1 MAELSA
7 YYYIAPGSLSI
18 VPNANN
24 SPNDIAVSIASS
36 ASIMVFAPRIH
47 NDLNWDGTNYRVWRL
62 TAGNTRLGSEHA
74 DKIVYIYARLS
85 RSAPTAE
92 IIFTSVRHTAN
103 ARQEAQTDANGDPIL
118 DGDGNEVMQTV
129 YDEQYIKMSSDEAS
143 FWVRIGLLTAPD
155 ENNRRELEYD
165 SGQLGTP
172 KGDADKNETGLN
184 VMWVYDST
192 AKVMRAQ
199 VPIGAKT
206 QGGEVRFVDPVRIDY
221 TVRFGANGVKL
232 NGVSTSIGDNPN
244 ESNITSADD
253 RLIATK
259 GFSFARFIK
268 RAGDT
273 LDAFFNFLGGMKI
286 GKTSGADPA
295 LLVEGGTETD
305 TLEVTDNAHIDTL
318 DVENDASVGGDVAVG
333 GRLDVTGDA
342 TAANVHAVDAD
353 GTYGNVIG
361 KHLAAT
367 EDGRTGGDV
376 VGLTV
381 GNFTPSIDG
390 IGGEGGGM
398 IEVTEQLTDD
408 EGNPRVDE
416 QNNPLMGKFSS
427 LDVDYLTVR
436 RRAFFTNITVKEL
449 KHVGGEIILSPA
461 AMICYAVEEL
471 RDAGATLV
479 GWRCYFKASD
489 TEGRKLHQEFEVG
502 DQARC
507 QMFDIDPGT
516 SKYVSTRYYWRYVR
530 GVSVEAVDLT
540 LERDGESE
548 TVKCHYIDLSFSDRD
563 PGCSNVNK
571 SGIPQPGDNISQLG
585 NRSNVER
592 QSAQILSAVGM
603 YAPSHTYY
611 QHINSYS
618 LGSEKIV
625 KQSYY
630 DPTTG
635 RMKDFVGDEHN
646 YMRWTGTS
654 LDIKG
659 NLSTSSGKNV
669 DNVLTEHERQIQGL
683 GVNMSNVNAQADQ
696 RFQVWFDYDGIV
708 PTLQNE
714 PAVNW
719 DTVELLTLHNQDIY
733 YSCRILSDND
743 TPDDPSDDELSAD
756 GRAWRF
762 DYTPPAASSSSSSS
776 EEDEGSSSSS
786 SSSSDDDTPSI
797 PGTARWVE
805 ITDQFALQG
814 LRNAAIA
821 DRKAMTAQETV
832 DNLAD
837 DNIISAGAEKS
848 RLLKEWKQAVDE
860 WQKYNLQAS
869 DHQTALAAAIAAEAD
884 ADILSELNAGNTGLT
899 TALSAF
905 NAAWKHL
912 AHYLDG
918 DLDGDAEW
926 DLAWAM
932 DEETGNPVT
941 PRWLNADFTIDTCLG
956 SVNGV
961 DTGLGGAARYR
972 EKWNDYYASLT
983 SLIRAIAI
991 AAKAISNRAQA
1002 TADAALSSIA
1012 DIVSDGKLT
1021 VDELPDLKREFE
1033 AAYRQRAEMVDL
1045 ATYDSGANQYKIID
1059 SSLTS
1064 PLEAYLT
1071 AFTNL
1076 TTYLN
1081 MASGAWTEPTTS
1093 PTYAVTY
1100 ANGNTPGSYRVGAKS
1115 PLVTADF
1122 PALLKVSATTEFK
1135 STWGSGG
1142 TADNGAA
1149 FRNLWAALAT
1159 AQVKLANAM
1168 ATLSKDAADA
1178 ADQKA
1183 QAAQDTVDNLASDR
1197 ILSAGSE
1204 KAKLLVEW
1212 MDVVS
1217 AYGQYPAQAQDHI
1230 EWLSTEGNEGTVRTA
1245 LQALISE
1252 ASGATTST
1260 SYVKA
1265 VKELGK
1271 FLNDGT
1277 ALTANMLNGTDL
1289 PKYISTANGG
1299 TYASDTTLTA
1309 EQATSYRQLWTDCYA
1324 TFNALLRQLTKAGK
1338 LKTERAQTDATNA
1351 LSSIADIVS
1360 DGKLT
1365 VDELPDLK
1373 REFEAAYRQR
1383 AEMVDLATYDS
1394 GANQYKII
1402 DSSLTSPLEAYL
1414 TAFTN
1419 LTTYLNMASGAW
1431 TEPTTS
1437 PTYAVTYAN
1446 GNTPGS
1452 YRVGAK
1458 SPLVTADFPALLKVS
1473 ATTEFK
1479 STWGSGGTAD
1489 NGAAFRNLWAALATA
1504 QVKLANAMATLS
1516 KNAADA
1522 ADQKA
1527 QAAQDAVDL
1536 LADDGTISGG
1546 DEKSKLYIEWQRVL
1560 NERTQYMEQVDDY
1573 TNATTGRLTILASTA
1588 KVSSTNRTAAST
1600 AKTSLTN
1607 LYAAYETA
1615 IINLGKYLDG
1625 MIANGSYSEGAGDFY
1640 NGGTVSWNTLPA
1652 IIKDDAARATDTTP
1666 ISATTYRTRWDTYY
1680 TALKDLFTALSD
1692 AAMLC
1697 VRVSQE
1703 TGNSALTRIDEIL
1716 SDGVI
1721 DVGEKSEVLADFLNA
1736 WNRMHISGGLRDRA
1750 RDANGNFFPSVTIGG
1765 VTYNCS
1771 AAYNSWLAAF
1781 DALGAYLSGNQWDSR
1796 ELNPDAQTNLISAD
1810 DEGLP
1815 YEINDG
1821 DGGLS
1826 ETMDVTPSEYR
1837 AVWSALYNAETK
1849 METVVAK
1856 VTKYIADAAKEGVDN
1871 IFSDDILTPEE
1882 LRVIRREFHAMC
1894 VEWMQPGTGLKAQY
1908 DSLVATSSDG
1918 FEFDGGNYGDVS
1930 MLGAFLNEGS
1940 GWDLFSISISS
1951 PLWKVSE
1958 GDTPKWIKTAN
1969 IETPVYLSTIIT
1981 TVRSN
1986 WEYSA
1991 SELKESGVWLSGR
2004 AALEK
2009 LWRLAVVETEY
2020 IRKEIEVERAAQAAS
2035 NAVNTVNTDT
2045 SAVLYQ
2051 LAQSAYNRTGQRCQ
2065 VFNGSTRPT
2074 NYKIGDLWI
2083 NATTTT
2089 AIAIWDPDKSGGAG
2103 AVNKKLTGQ
2112 TMVCWTTG
2120 QDSVRSS
2127 FTAGDWQELDH
2138 YVHSWIKQQSDAIML
2153 GIEATGDEDP
2163 ETGTL
2168 ATKFNAIELDIN
2180 GIKAITENI
2189 TLDGNGKI
2197 SQINQSGIVVQ
2208 SNFATLF
2215 SQRMT
2220 AEHVATT
2227 SQITAAADGIKL
2239 EVKADVEED
2248 INPGDNLFQYAELGD
2263 ISTLI
2268 EYWTL
2273 RTQGNADAAAA
2284 TAALYGV
2291 SSPIFSVKSATRE
2304 GWPILEMNMRRS
2316 VLTNTTGSPHVDIEQ
2331 IVPSA
2336 VLKATGASSFT
2347 VSIYVRRNGDYSDR
2361 AFGFFVDNC
2370 AGFTTSS
2377 GDDPSN
2383 VTISQQNVNLSGNLY
2398 YTQFYIGDNE
2408 WHRLWVTFSVYSI
2421 NADTKIYFRSWKTR
2435 DTSNGSVWYLS
2446 CPKLEAGTKPTRWIV
2461 ERSVID
2467 ITKNQIVLDSK
2478 TVKVA
2483 KDLTIGGNAHIGGFI
2498 FNDAV
2503 TLTPDKVKVCFNPFD
2518 FGLMD
2523 RSLAKE
2529 GFQHNIPPYLTNN
2542 VIFPDFGSSIVIDEN
2557 VASVFRDPDTVPHR
2571 DRLQIMLPFW
2581 HFYNVDHNNPMDYPA
2596 QIASNV
2602 AAWYWTDGTLDTDGV
2617 SLKKFYFNTYP
2628 DKNTKR
2634 LWDFMVNGYSVCLKY
2649 IDTVVTIVNALDEN
2663 DYGDNDVWI
2672 FGAKGVVDGEYGFTH
2687 YNTLNLG
2694 SIVDFF
2700 ELEPWNRGTIRWSI
2714 ADYYSGN
2721 YSTHRFASSYAW
2733 PRLDEAKAI
2742 IANDSYRTLDYM
2754 SHRVS
2759 SGSWHATNRQYDND
2773 TVWINASQLGQE
2785 EDFTDI
2791 DGTSND
2797 LMAGATLV
2805 SGSNCCPFILPKG
2818 YFVRLKC
2825 VFRDGF
2831 FFWEPIDFGAIDTN

>member
-1 MAELSA
+1 MTELSA

-1002 TADAALSSIA
+1002 TADAANASIA

-1142 TADNGAA
+1142 TAD
-1149 FRNLWAALAT
+1149 
-1159 AQVKLANAM
+1159 
-1168 ATLSKDAADA
+1168 S
-1178 ADQKA
+1178 
-1183 QAAQDTVDNLASDR
+1183 
-1197 ILSAGSE
+1197 
-1204 KAKLLVEW
+1204 
-1212 MDVVS
+1212 
-1217 AYGQYPAQAQDHI
+1217 
-1230 EWLSTEGNEGTVRTA
+1230 
-1245 LQALISE
+1245 
-1252 ASGATTST
+1252 
-1260 SYVKA
+1260 
-1265 VKELGK
+1265 
-1271 FLNDGT
+1271 
-1277 ALTANMLNGTDL
+1277 
-1289 PKYISTANGG
+1289 
-1299 TYASDTTLTA
+1299 
-1309 EQATSYRQLWTDCYA
+1309 
-1324 TFNALLRQLTKAGK
+1324 
-1338 LKTERAQTDATNA
+1338 
-1351 LSSIADIVS
+1351 
-1360 DGKLT
+1360 
-1365 VDELPDLK
+1365 
-1373 REFEAAYRQR
+1373 
-1383 AEMVDLATYDS
+1383 
-1394 GANQYKII
+1394 
-1402 DSSLTSPLEAYL
+1402 
-1414 TAFTN
+1414 
-1419 LTTYLNMASGAW
+1419 
-1431 TEPTTS
+1431 
-1437 PTYAVTYAN
+1437 
-1446 GNTPGS
+1446 
-1452 YRVGAK
+1452 
-1458 SPLVTADFPALLKVS
+1458 
-1473 ATTEFK
+1473 
-1479 STWGSGGTAD
+1479 
-1489 NGAAFRNLWAALATA
+1489 GAAFRNLWAALATA

-1666 ISATTYRTRWDTYY
+1666 ISATTYRARWDTYY

-1781 DALGAYLSGNQWDSR
+1781 DALGEYLSGNQWDSR

-1837 AVWSALYNAETK
+1837 AVWSGLYNAETK

-1894 VEWMQPGTGLKAQY
+1894 LEWMRPNTGLVAQAQA
-1908 DSLVATSSDG
+1908 LQASSSNG
-1918 FEFDGGNYGDVS
+1918 FELDWGDWLDLS
-1930 MLGAFLNEGS
+1930 ELGTFLNNGNEWNLS
-1940 GWDLFSISISS
+1940 TISITNYAIT
-1951 PLWKVSE
+1951 E
-1958 GDTPKWIKTAN
+1958 ADTPSWIKTAN
-1969 IETPVYLSTIIT
+1969 IENSVVLTTAIV

-1986 WEYSA
+1986 WPWTIGV
-1991 SELKESGVWLSGR
+1991 LKDGNNWLGGR
-2004 AALEK
+2004 AAFEK
-2009 LWRLAVVETEY
+2009 FWRMAHSETEQF
-2020 IRKEIEVERAAQAAS
+2020 RKEIDEERAAQAAS
-2035 NAVNTVNTDT
+2035 SAVNTVNTDT
-2045 SAVLYQ
+2045 TAALYQ

-2065 VFNGSTRPT
+2065 VFSGSTRPT

-2347 VSIYVRRNGDYSDR
+2347 VSIYVKRNGDYSDR